1 MTLCCP
7 PLIAQVAESAVRQ
20 TFELRRIQDPTD
32 WILPVAAFV
41 VIGVFVWLMYMRDSV
56 ELHPLL
62 GWFLTA
68 LRTATFFGL
77 LILYLQPDWRS
88 ESEVSRNSRVV
99 LLVDTSLSMG
109 LDDADDSTVAPGA
122 TGGSSTSRIRRVGTA
137 LRDTDLLRRLRETH
151 DVVVRRFDETAQR
164 DQIALDKLPDGEPA
178 AETDGTSKP
187 AAEAGDDAKEPPD
200 WIEYLNPDGS
210 ETRLG
215 MALRQVINDEAGSP
229 LAGIVVF
236 TDGGQNAGIPPEAAV
251 RLAKKAKIPIFP
263 VGLGSRQPPRNVR
276 VSDLV
281 APARAYPGD
290 DYTVTG
296 YVQGQEL
303 AGEVIEVQLLSRG
316 SIDDTGEP
324 GSGKLE
330 RSQEI
335 TMSEDGEAMAVKF
348 QLTPGETGRRT
359 LCFRVTPPEGD
370 HNQTDNFREVD
381 VEIIDRKSRVLML
394 AGGPMREYRFL
405 RNLLY
410 RDRSTK
416 VDVLLQSVVP
426 GVAVSQDADKM
437 LDSFPATNKEMYE
450 YDCVLAFDP
459 NWLELG
465 KTEIDKLETWVA
477 EQGGGLIVVAGPV
490 FCGQALGGWIEDPD
504 MAKIRA
510 LYPVEFRG
518 QMSALD
524 EGLYTTE
531 EPWQLDFT
539 REGLEAEY
547 LWLEDSATAG
557 RQAWAG
563 FEGVYGFCPVRGPKP
578 AATVLARFSDP
589 RAGHGGEPV
598 YFASQFY
605 GSGRVF
611 YVGSAEMWR
620 LRKLDMAYFEQFYTK
635 LIRHVSQGRLLRGS
649 PRGVLLVGRDR
660 YQLGNTVE
668 VRAKLN
674 NAQLEPLDLPDV
686 GLQVLRPDSSIE
698 TIELKADPA
707 SVGSYAGR
715 FAVLTEGS
723 YRLALKIPESDET
736 LTRRI
741 QVKVPDLERENPQR
755 NDPLLGQIADQT
767 GGTYFNRLD
776 DALGM
781 GNTES
786 IVELLPD
793 RTHTTVIPL
802 APDNEWRNQWLKWM
816 LIVLC
821 GLLCLE
827 WLIRRLVRLA

>member
-7 PLIAQVAESAVRQ
+7 TLIAQVADGAVRQ
-20 TFELRRIQDPTD
+20 TFEWGRIQDPTD
-32 WILPVAAFV
+32 WILPVGAFLAV
-41 VIGVFVWLMYMRDSV
+41 GIFVWVMYLRDSV

-62 GWFLTA
+62 GGFLPA
-68 LRTATFFGL
+68 LRTATFLAL
-77 LILYLQPDWRS
+77 LILYLQPRWRS
-88 ESEVSRNSRVV
+88 EREVSRNSRVV

-109 LDDADDSTVAPGA
+109 LTDAVDSSADSPSAV
-122 TGGSSTSRIRRVGTA
+122 GSSLDVTASRIRRVATA
-137 LRDTDLLRRLRETH
+137 LSDTDLLRRLRETH
-151 DVVVRRFDETAQR
+151 DVIVRRFDETLDR
-164 DQIALDKLPDGEPA
+164 DQITLNKLADGKSGD
-178 AETDGTSKP
+178 ETKQ
-187 AAEAGDDAKEPPD
+187 PPD
-200 WIEYLNPDGS
+200 WIAQLNPDGS

-215 MALRQVINDEAGSP
+215 MALRQVINDETGST

-236 TDGGQNAGIPPEAAV
+236 TDGGQNAGIPPEAAIH
-251 RLAKKAKIPIFP
+251 LARKAKIPIFP
-263 VGLGSRQPPRNVR
+263 VGLGSKQPPKNVR

-296 YVQGQEL
+296 YVQGREL
-303 AGEVIEVQLLSRG
+303 AGEVIEVQLLSRSG
-316 SIDDTGEP
+316 ADGPGEP
-324 GSGKLE
+324 GSGQIE
-330 RSQEI
+330 ETQQI
-335 TMSEDGEAMAVKF
+335 TMGKDGEAVAVKF
-348 QLTPGETGRRT
+348 QLSPGEPGRRT
-359 LCFRVTPPEGD
+359 LCFRVIPPEGD
-370 HNQTDNFREVD
+370 HNQTDNLREVD
-381 VEIIDRKSRVLML
+381 VEIVDRKSRVLL
-394 AGGPMREYRFL
+394 FAGGPMREYRFL
-405 RNLLY
+405 RNLLH
-410 RDRSTK
+410 RDRSTTLH
-416 VDVLLQSVVP
+416 VLLQSILP
-426 GVAVSQDADKM
+426 EAAVSQEADKL
-437 LDSFPATNKEMYE
+437 LDSFPATNEEMYQ

-459 NWLELG
+459 NWIELG
-465 KTEIDKLETWVA
+465 KAEVDVLERWVA
-477 EQGGGLIVVAGPV
+477 DQGGGLVVVAGPV
-490 FCGQALGGWIEDPD
+490 FCGQPIGGWIEDPD

-518 QMSALD
+518 RMSVID

-578 AATVLARFSDP
+578 AATVLSRFSDP
-589 RAGHGGEPV
+589 RAAHGGEPV

-611 YVGSAEMWR
+611 YLGSAEMWR
-620 LRKLDMAYFEQFYTK
+620 LRKLDEAYFEQFYTK

-660 YQLGNTVE
+660 YLLGNTVE

-674 NAQLEPLDLPDV
+674 DAQLEPLDLPAV
-686 GLQVLRPDSSIE
+686 GLQVLRPGSSIE
-698 TIELKADPA
+698 TIELKADPMR
-707 SVGSYAGR
+707 VGNYAGR
-715 FAVLTEGS
+715 FPVLTEGS
-723 YRLALKIPESDET
+723 YRLSLKIPESEEI

-755 NDPLLGQIADQT
+755 NDPLLGQIANQT
-767 GGTYFNRLD
+767 GGKYFDRLSDVNRG
-776 DALGM
+776 AG
-781 GNTES
+781 GSPAGS

-793 RTHTTVIPL
+793 RTRTNVIPL
-802 APDNEWRNQWLKWM
+802 APDTKWQYEWLKWM
-816 LIVLC
+816 LVVLC